1 MNDGLDVNDIR
12 KDVLNKRL
20 LLLRDIS
27 EKIIKLL
34 VINELSQ
41 IERHGILENVKF
53 YLEEVRE
60 ANKHEL
66 LAKAIKQFGY
76 DEVCGKGS
84 ENESSGI

>member
-1 MNDGLDVNDIR
+1 MMKVLQMNDELDVNDIR

-60 ANKHEL
+60 ANKPEL
-66 LAKAIKQFGY
+66 LAKAIK
-76 DEVCGKGS
+76 
-84 ENESSGI
+84 